1 MTEPIG
7 SVTGETLQNI
17 AAEGVWAG
25 GLTYTPAV
33 LRVARALLATAQG
46 SATGVLPPELQQPVD
61 KLRAAATVN
70 VLRIPAHDEAQLS
83 ALSIKLNTQTPSPV
97 VVMPA
102 GWSPYGW
109 LPFVWTYFQLALD
122 GYHVLAYT
130 PRGIGQAGLI
140 STSTGYIDVGGPND
154 WADGV
159 TVLDYAVETFEPS
172 AIGMLGESYGS
183 GLSQLVAAHDPANRV
198 RAVVALSTWG
208 NLATSMYDNGTR
220 HLAAVDA
227 LIAFTGGP
235 EEDKFDER
243 TREIL
248 AKFREN
254 RDMEDVVDWGTER
267 SPAAYL
273 DQTNSR
279 GIPTFMSNTWHESL
293 FPVNQVLDT
302 YNRLTVPKRLNL
314 WIGDHG
320 APEGVGLVGV
330 PLGIAFPGMLTP
342 MREARDWVNH
352 YLRGTKLPE
361 REPVANQ
368 IMFTYKTK
376 PVSGGAQRI
385 TEAARREFA
394 YDWSPDENI
403 ERLFLGDGVSDGIL
417 RTKEDTGWS
426 RTFTVGQETK
436 ARAVDAPLT
445 TGQDEWFG
453 NPKVYQLNEFERDLL
468 QIWLTEPLTDGRMV
482 HGTPTVRLTVA
493 STTTEATL
501 VAYLFDVAADNT
513 ARIITHEP
521 CTVTGLTPGEGR
533 TVEWLLQSACYEIPE
548 GHRLALV
555 VNSRD
560 PLYSYT
566 ETRDKALHSTTITSP
581 ENEESYLDLPLP
593 QA

>member
-1 MTEPIG
+1 MTEPIAN
-7 SVTGETLQNI
+7 VTGETLQNV
-17 AAEGVWAG
+17 ATEGVWAG

-33 LRVARALLATAQG
+33 LRIAQALLATAQG
-46 SATGVLPPELQQPVD
+46 TATGVLPAELQQPVD

-70 VLRIPAHDEAQLS
+70 VLQIPADDEARLS
-83 ALSIKLNTQTPSPV
+83 ALSVKLNAQTPSPI

-109 LPFVWTYFQLALD
+109 LPFVWTYLQLALD

-154 WADGV
+154 WADGS

-183 GLSQLVAAHDPANRV
+183 GLSQLVAAHDPYDRV
-198 RAVVALSTWG
+198 KVVGALSTWG
-208 NLATSMYDNGTR
+208 NLATSMYANGTR
-220 HLAAVDA
+220 HLAAVNA

-235 EEDKFDER
+235 EEAKFDER
-243 TREIL
+243 TRGIL
-248 AKFREN
+248 ADFRAN
-254 RDMEDVVDWGTER
+254 RNMDDVVDWGTER
-267 SPAAYL
+267 SPEAYL
-273 DQTNSR
+273 DKTNLR

-302 YNRLTVPKRLNL
+302 YNRLTVPKQLNL

-320 APEGVGLVGV
+320 APEGAGLVGV
-330 PLGIAFPGMLTP
+330 PLGIAFPGMLRP
-342 MREARDWVNH
+342 MREVRDWMNH
-352 YLRGTKLPE
+352 YLRGTELPE

-368 IMFTYKTK
+368 IMFTYKTE
-376 PVSGGAQRI
+376 PVLGGAQRI
-385 TEAARREFA
+385 SEEARREFA
-394 YDWSPDENI
+394 YDWSPGENP
-403 ERLFLGDGVSDGIL
+403 ERLYLGDGVSDGVL
-417 RTKEDTGWS
+417 GTKEDTGWS
-426 RTFTVGQETK
+426 RSFTAGQETE
-436 ARAVDAPLT
+436 ARAMDAPLT
-445 TGQDEWFG
+445 TGQQEWFG
-453 NPKVYQLNEFERDLL
+453 SPKVYQLNEFERDLL
-468 QIWLTEPLTDGRMV
+468 QIWLTEPLTGGRKV
-482 HGTPTVRLTVA
+482 RGTPVVQLTVA

-521 CTVTGLTPGEGR
+521 YTVTELTPGEGR
-533 TVEWLLQSACYEIPE
+533 TVRWQLQSACYDIPA

-566 ETRDKALHSTTITSP
+566 ETRDKAVHSTTITSP
-581 ENEESYLDLPLP
+581 ENQESYLDLPLP
-593 QA
+593 